1 MSSLS
6 AVAAAAAALSIHLQ
20 VTVLKGGQAKVLVT
34 VPDNA
39 PPHKRKYH
47 SRGGVGW
54 MNENNNNNNQASVQ
68 FLCFVFVSTLIYP
81 TALINCL

>member
-1 MSSLS
+1 MRVPLTSREQTHWTQTSRHQLLIMSSLS

-47 SRGGVGW
+47 SRGGGW
-54 MNENNNNNNQASVQ
+54 VDE
-68 FLCFVFVSTLIYP
+68 
-81 TALINCL
+81 